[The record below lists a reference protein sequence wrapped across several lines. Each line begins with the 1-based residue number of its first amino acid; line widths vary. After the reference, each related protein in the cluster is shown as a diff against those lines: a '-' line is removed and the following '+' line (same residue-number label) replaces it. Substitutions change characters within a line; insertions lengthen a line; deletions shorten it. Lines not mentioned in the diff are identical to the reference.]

1 MVIMKEYGITNKAI
15 KITDRTIKR
24 LESNVKELETVG
36 TKFINKW
43 EEESKG

>member
-1 MVIMKEYGITNKAI
+1 MVKVMVIMKEYGITNKAI

-36 TKFINKW
+36 TKFINK
-43 EEESKG
+43 